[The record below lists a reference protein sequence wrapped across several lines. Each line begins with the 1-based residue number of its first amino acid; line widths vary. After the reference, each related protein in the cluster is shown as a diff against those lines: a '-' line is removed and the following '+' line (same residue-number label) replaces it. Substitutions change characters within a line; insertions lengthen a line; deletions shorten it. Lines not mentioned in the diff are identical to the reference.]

1 MKTMPNDPDMLVEYD
16 FVGGVRG
23 KYSQEYEKG
32 TNVVVVDSDVAQF
45 FPDHD
50 SVNNALRHLAA
61 VIQRQKRTE
70 PASRADG

>member
-1 MKTMPNDPDMLVEYD
+1 MKTMPNDPDMLGEYD
-16 FVGGVRG
+16 FRGGVTG